1 MTSNALPPGLLLPSV
16 KGLDG
21 PNPRD
26 AAFMN
31 EMNNNSK
38 LTKLANIGG
47 GRKKYYRGGF
57 INPQMLA
64 TYPEIGAKG
73 QNTTDI
79 NNKLAVISTQNT
91 SNSSYDLKVGQVAGK
106 TKRRNT
112 KRVKNKTRKHKTR
125 KNKKSRRHRKY
136 FF

>member
-1 MTSNALPPGLLLPSV
+1 MASNTLPPGLLLPSV

-112 KRVKNKTRKHKTR
+112 KRLKNKTRKHKTR
-125 KNKKSRRHRKY
+125 KNKKSRRHRK
-136 FF
+136 

>member
-1 MTSNALPPGLLLPSV
+1 MTSNTLPPGLLLPSV
-16 KGLDG
+16 KGIDG
-21 PNPRD
+21 TNPRD

-47 GRKKYYRGGF
+47 GRKHKKYHRGGF
-57 INPQMLA
+57 INPQMLS
-64 TYPEIGAKG
+64 TYPEIGANG

-91 SNSSYDLKVGQVAGK
+91 SNSNYDLKVGQVAGN
-106 TKRRNT
+106 TKRRHT
-112 KRVKNKTRKHKTR
+112 KRRKNKTQKHKTR
-125 KNKKSRRHRKY
+125 KNRKSRRHRK
-136 FF
+136 

>member
-1 MTSNALPPGLLLPSV
+1 MASNTLPPGLLLPSV

-64 TYPEIGAKG
+64 PYPEIGAKG

-91 SNSSYDLKVGQVAGK
+91 SNSSYDSKVGQVAGK

-112 KRVKNKTRKHKTR
+112 KRLKNKTRKHKTR
-125 KNKKSRRHRKY
+125 KNKKSRRHRK
-136 FF
+136 